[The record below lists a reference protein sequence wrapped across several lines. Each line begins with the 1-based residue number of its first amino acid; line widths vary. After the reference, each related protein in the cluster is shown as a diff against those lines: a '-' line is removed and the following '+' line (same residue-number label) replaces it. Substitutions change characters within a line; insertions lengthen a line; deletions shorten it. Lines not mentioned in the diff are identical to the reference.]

1 MNEIKRTNKNLKSKL
16 SKENLRFYKDIY
28 QYIRTHDITRD
39 QQHQILNEIL
49 TDFVN
54 RQNND
59 ELLMGSIRNPETYS
73 NEILCKYEIGKSSFA
88 MLTLRR
94 FLPITLIIY
103 CVYFLYP
110 SFLNPFPFSD
120 LNPNLVDVQLQ
131 VLVLAIFMFILFLVT
146 TVESKEKIFR
156 AGLGSSA
163 KSLIVL
169 IDFILSL
176 IVFDRFKHLIVSSIL
191 VPKVV
196 IYLLLGLAILIKFI
210 DRRKVL

>member
-1 MNEIKRTNKNLKSKL
+1 MNEVKTANKILKRKL
-16 SKENLRFYKDIY
+16 SKENLEFYKKIY
-28 QYIRTHDITRD
+28 QYIRTHDITKD

-49 TDFVN
+49 TDFVH

-73 NEILCKYEIGKSSFA
+73 NEILSKYEIGKSSFA
-88 MLTLRR
+88 MITLRR
-94 FLPITLIIY
+94 YLPLTLIIY
-103 CVYFLYP
+103 CIYFLYP

-120 LNPNLVDVQLQ
+120 LDPNLVDVQFQ

-163 KSLIVL
+163 KSLIIL
-169 IDFILSL
+169 IDFILTL
-176 IVFDRFKHLIVSSIL
+176 IVFDRFKHLIVTSIL
-191 VPKVV
+191 VPKFI
-196 IYLLLGLAILIKFI
+196 IYLFLGFAILIKFI

>member
-1 MNEIKRTNKNLKSKL
+1 MNEVKNANRVLKRKL
-16 SKENLRFYKDIY
+16 SKDNLEFYKKIY
-28 QYIRTHDITRD
+28 QYIRTYDITRD

-59 ELLMGSIRNPETYS
+59 ELLMGSIRNPETYT
-73 NEILCKYEIGKSSFA
+73 NEILSKYEIGKSSFA

-94 FLPITLIIY
+94 YLPITLIIY
-103 CVYFLYP
+103 SIYFLYP

-120 LNPNLVDVQLQ
+120 LDPNLIDVQLQ
-131 VLVLAIFMFILFLVT
+131 VLVLAIFMFVLFLVT

-156 AGLGSSA
+156 SGLGSSV

-169 IDFILSL
+169 IDFILTL
-176 IVFDRFKHLIVSSIL
+176 IVFDRFKHLIITSIF

-196 IYLLLGLAILIKFI
+196 IYLFLGFAILIKFI
-210 DRRKVL
+210 DRRKVF

>member
-1 MNEIKRTNKNLKSKL
+1 MNEVKTANKILKRKL
-16 SKENLRFYKDIY
+16 SKDNLVFYKKIH
-28 QYIRTHDITRD
+28 QYIRTHDISRE

-59 ELLMGSIRNPETYS
+59 ELLMGSIRNPETYT
-73 NEILCKYEIGKSSFA
+73 NEILSKYEMGKSSFA

-94 FLPITLIIY
+94 FLPLTIIFY
-103 CVYFLYP
+103 CIYFLYP
-110 SFLNPFPFSD
+110 SFFNPFPFSD
-120 LNPNLVDVQLQ
+120 LDPNLVDVKLQ
-131 VLVLAIFMFILFLVT
+131 VLVLAIFMFILFLVA

-169 IDFILSL
+169 IDFILTL
-176 IVFDRFKHLIVSSIL
+176 IVFDRFKHLIVTSIL

-196 IYLLLGLAILIKFI
+196 IYLFLGLAILVKFV
-210 DRRKVL
+210 DRKKVL

>member
-39 QQHQILNEIL
+39 QQHQILNEVL
-49 TDFVN
+49 TDFVH

-73 NEILCKYEIGKSSFA
+73 NEILSKYEIGKSSFA

-94 FLPITLIIY
+94 FLPITIIID
-103 CVYFLYP
+103 CIYFLYP

-146 TVESKEKIFR
+146 TVESKKKIFR

-169 IDFILSL
+169 IDFILSIL
-176 IVFDRFKHLIVSSIL
+176 VFDRFKHLIVTSIL

-196 IYLLLGLAILIKFI
+196 IYLFLGFAILIKFI
-210 DRRKVL
+210 DRRKIL